1 MPYTHSAASVQLHTY
16 FCLYIICA
24 LIWRHLYK
32 KWQVLTGF
40 VPLSCR
46 YFREPSFFQTKQL
59 KTIVFVAAKHI
70 EDKEELFLK

>member
-1 MPYTHSAASVQLHTY
+1 MCFDMAPSSQ
-16 FCLYIICA
+16 
-24 LIWRHLYK
+24 